1 MEKNKIETEIET
13 ISNWIMTIGM
23 TNSDYES
30 EKLLR
35 EQYLEILKREEI
47 YWKDKSRE
55 LWIVDGDL
63 NTKFFH
69 NSSKARRINNK
80 ICSIKD
86 DNSNLKT

>member
-1 MEKNKIETEIET
+1 MEA
-13 ISNWIMTIGM
+13 ISNWIMTISM
-23 TNSDYES
+23 TNSDYEF

-35 EQYLEILKREEI
+35 GQYLEILKREEI

-63 NTKFFH
+63 NTKFFYA
-69 NSSKARRINNK
+69 SSEARRISNK

-86 DNSNLKT
+86 DNGNLKT